1 MGLSISRASESLSSK
16 GFATVEALDV
26 SPLLKSRNTIASFL
40 RDKFKLS
47 EPDDEALLNHAHSLL
62 DLDDVAANTLVLEA
76 IKHYGRQFDM
86 AEVVYSAC
94 KPFLDKVL
102 GPDIASQRNPNIVF
116 QYPGSQRFSELHTD
130 APANSEYEL
139 VAWAPL
145 VDCYNT
151 KSFYILDFAES
162 RRLLRLHKE
171 GKQFTSWGQFR
182 DACISS
188 STLIEVKFGTVL
200 FFSTMLLHGSVINQT
215 SEARWSL
222 NTRYKNL
229 FAPCG
234 LKDPFTFYRVF
245 RTSPLTNLVG
255 GRDAR

>member
-1 MGLSISRASESLSSK
+1 MGLSISCASESLTSK
-16 GFATVEALDV
+16 GFATVEAMDIA
-26 SPLLKSRNTIASFL
+26 PLIESRSTIASFL
-40 RDKFKLS
+40 RDEYKIS

-62 DLDDVAANTLVLEA
+62 NLDDVAANTLVIET
-76 IKHYGRQFDM
+76 IRHYGQQLDM

-94 KPFLDKVL
+94 KPFLDAIL
-102 GPDIASQRNPNIVF
+102 GPDIASQTNPNIVF

-145 VDCYNT
+145 VDCYST
-151 KSFYILDFAES
+151 KSFYIVDFANT
-162 RRLLRLHKE
+162 RRLLRLYRE
-171 GKQFTSWGQFR
+171 GNEFSSWGQFR

-200 FFSTMLLHGSVINQT
+200 FFSTMLLHGSVINET
-215 SEARWSL
+215 NESRWSL
-222 NTRYKNL
+222 NTRYKSL

-234 LKDPFTFYRVF
+234 LKDPFAFYKVF
-245 RTSPLTNLVG
+245 RRSPLTYLVG
-255 GRDAR
+255 GRDA